1 MKEEYINYAKRL
13 DTIGDLI
20 ISISNLI
27 KSLDE
32 VKILSFEDYQIYK
45 NEINETIKRFEY
57 AEESLNEVKSPFIV
71 QNQHRK
77 LVERFGEYIESIKIL
92 NNSTNVSPSN
102 ENKFNEDEYIRGL
115 DLQKKSTIE
124 IEKLSQLI
132 GDKLLK

>member
-102 ENKFNEDEYIRGL
+102 EIKFNEDEYIRGL